1 MGERVTSLEGDECDG
16 EISKRPGTA
25 GVEGVGKQ
33 GVRVKARQWQVQHC
47 TGMLQK
53 AMGHSAEQQLTFL
66 GSPWLLH
73 GVQKGDGLK
82 EEQGYQR
89 ALLIRD

>member
-33 GVRVKARQWQVQHC
+33 GSRGKARQWQVQHC

-53 AMGHSAEQQLTFL
+53 AMGRSAEQQLTFL

-73 GVQKGDGLK
+73 GEQRGMDLRKNKGTK
-82 EEQGYQR
+82 EPC
-89 ALLIRD
+89 